1 VRVLKKRFG
10 YVRISSKD
18 QNEARQIKNMLNA
31 GVNERDIYI
40 DKQSGKNFDR
50 PQYQAL
56 KDPSRLRE
64 GDTIVFDSITR
75 MGRSMNMSILKLGR
89 VHLKVI
95 KAALFDLDGTL
106 LNRDESVK
114 MFIDR
119 QYDRLNKLVGHIP
132 KEKYVTRFIELD
144 NRGYVWK
151 DKVYQQLVD
160 EFNIAEITWE
170 ELLQD
175 YIIEFRNSCV
185 PFPNL
190 TRMLEELKNNN
201 LILGMITN
209 GYGQFQMDNIKAMG
223 IDKYFDAIL
232 VSEWE
237 GIKKPDP
244 QIFIRALEKL
254 NISPNESIFMGDHPE
269 NDVKA
274 AQNVGMKGIW
284 KRDFQ
289 WNNVEADS
297 IVDDLVEIPLIIEKL
312 NKQNIEFC

>member
-1 VRVLKKRFG
+1 
-10 YVRISSKD
+10 
-18 QNEARQIKNMLNA
+18 M
-31 GVNERDIYI
+31 
-40 DKQSGKNFDR
+40 
-50 PQYQAL
+50 
-56 KDPSRLRE
+56 
-64 GDTIVFDSITR
+64 
-75 MGRSMNMSILKLGR
+75 
-89 VHLKVI
+89 I

-114 MFIDR
+114 MFINK

-170 ELLQD
+170 ELLKD
-175 YIIEFRNSCV
+175 YFSEFKNNCV

-190 TRMLEELKNNN
+190 TRMLEELKSNN
-201 LILGMITN
+201 LMLGMITN
-209 GYGQFQMDNIKAMG
+209 GYGQFQMANIEALG
-223 IDKYFDAIL
+223 INKYFDVIL

-244 QIFIRALEKL
+244 QIFIRALDKL
-254 NISPNESIFMGDHPE
+254 NISPIESIFIGDHPE

-289 WNNVEADS
+289 WNNVVADS

-312 NKQNIEFC
+312 NKTCARV